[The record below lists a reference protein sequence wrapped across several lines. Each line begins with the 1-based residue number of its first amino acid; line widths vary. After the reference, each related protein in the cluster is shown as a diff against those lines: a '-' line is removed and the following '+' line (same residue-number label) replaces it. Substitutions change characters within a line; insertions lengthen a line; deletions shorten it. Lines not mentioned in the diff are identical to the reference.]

1 MHLADNTIALRLFDG
16 LQRIYARGVGLKTQ
30 KDAPGE
36 VRTACVCDPRVYHQG
51 LHVHLAPVGASA
63 ILLASISAPAQKDSS
78 AAPHQ
83 IGAYAFT
90 SYDEATH

>member
-1 MHLADNTIALRLFDG
+1 MHLADNTIAVRLFDG
-16 LQRIYARGVGLKTQ
+16 LRRISVRGVGLKTQ
-30 KDAPGE
+30 KEALGE
-36 VRTACVCDPRVYHQG
+36 NPRVYHQG

-90 SYDEATH
+90 SYGEATH